1 MRQCRERAVHEG
13 WTIVET
19 YSDRTISGASLI
31 LSGVQS
37 LLAET
42 TYEA

>member
-1 MRQCRERAVHEG
+1 LRQYRERAVREG
-13 WTIVET
+13 RTIVET
-19 YSDRTISGASLI
+19 YSDRAISGVSLI
-31 LSGVQS
+31 RSGVQS